1 MSHIADVLVIEDQ
14 ENMQDSCEKVLS
26 KEGCSVELAE
36 SGDKGLQFIRQKSFD
51 LAIIDL
57 KLPGISGMKVLE
69 EIGEKSPDTIAIVI
83 TGYATVESAVKA
95 MKLGAYDFLPKPFT
109 PDELR
114 IIIRR
119 ALEKKRLL
127 IENRA
132 LRQELQSR
140 YKFGNIIGKSKKMK
154 EVYKTIEKVA
164 PTDSTVLIYG
174 ESGTGK
180 ELVARSIHYNSPRR
194 KKQFVSI
201 DCGALSEH
209 LLESELFGHV
219 KGSFTGAVVAKPG
232 LFQVANGGTI
242 FLDEI
247 GDISL
252 GIQAKLLRV
261 LQERE
266 FKQVGGTENIKV
278 DIRLI
283 AATNK
288 NLEDMIDKEKFR
300 EDLFYR
306 LNIVPIILPPLR
318 DRKEDIPLLAQNF
331 LKKYNKERNK
341 NIKGISSEAMSLFT
355 EYHWSGNVR
364 ELENIIERLVVM
376 IDEQMIGPKHL
387 PANIRKT
394 MPSISVEVPQN
405 SHQLKELKKR
415 TRNKAIE
422 DLERSFITEAL
433 KRNNGNVSKSA
444 KDVGMKRQNFQS
456 LMRKYNITSK

>member
-1 MSHIADVLVIEDQ
+1 MPPIADVLVIEDE
-14 ENMQDSCEKVLS
+14 ENMRDSCSSVLS
-26 KEGCSVELAE
+26 KEGFRVELAE
-36 SGDKGLQFIRQKSFD
+36 SGDKGLEFIRQKSFD

-69 EIGEKSPDTIAIVI
+69 EIRDKSPDTIAIVI

-114 IIIRR
+114 IIIKR

-127 IENRA
+127 LENKA
-132 LRQELQSR
+132 LRQELESR

-154 EVYKTIEKVA
+154 DVYSTIEKVA

-194 KKQFVSI
+194 EKQFVSI

-219 KGSFTGAVVAKPG
+219 KGSFTGAIVTKPG

-252 GIQAKLLRV
+252 DIQAKLLRV

-266 FKQVGGTENIKV
+266 FKQVGGIEAIKV

-288 NLEDMIDKEKFR
+288 NLEEMIVKKKFR

-318 DRKEDIPLLAQNF
+318 ERKEDIPLLAQHF
-331 LKKYNKERNK
+331 LEKYNKERNK
-341 NIKGISSEAMSLFT
+341 DIKGISPEAMSMLT
-355 EYHWSGNVR
+355 EYHWPGNVR

-376 IDEQMIGPKHL
+376 IDEKMIEPKHL
-387 PANIRKT
+387 PPNMRKT
-394 MPSISVEVPQN
+394 FLGVSMEIPKN
-405 SHQLKELKKR
+405 SHQLKELKKGIR
-415 TRNKAIE
+415 EKAVE
-422 DLERSFITEAL
+422 AVEKSFIVEAL
-433 KRNNGNVSKSA
+433 KRNNWNISKSA

-456 LMRKYNITSK
+456 LMRKYNIILP